1 MDLDEGAYEAAKAA
15 RQAYCPTE
23 DDLTGYEI
31 PPHLETVP
39 WRVCPR
45 CGMPTMMGVEA
56 AAVSGLVRVYRE
68 SGGEEEGGDE
78 G

>member
-1 MDLDEGAYEAAKAA
+1 MDLDEETYEAAKVA

-45 CGMPTMMGVEA
+45 CGLATMMGVEA
-56 AAVSGLVRVYRE
+56 AAVAGLVRVYRE
-68 SGGEEEGGDE
+68 SDGGEDDG
-78 G
+78 